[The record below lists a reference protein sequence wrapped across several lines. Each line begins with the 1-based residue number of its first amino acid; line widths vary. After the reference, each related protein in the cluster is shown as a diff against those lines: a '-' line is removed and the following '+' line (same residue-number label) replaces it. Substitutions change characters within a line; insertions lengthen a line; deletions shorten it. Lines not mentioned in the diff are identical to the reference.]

1 MRISPIL
8 IANELFLKEK
18 MVRLT
23 VPQHVAI
30 IMDGNGRW
38 ARQRNQHRSYGHLQ
52 GLKRVNEIIE
62 AAQKS
67 RIRVLTLFA
76 FSSENW
82 SRPADEVN
90 LLMRALISHLKK
102 NIKKLNEGGIRFQTI
117 GRKKGIPKEVW
128 DVLSKAQQ
136 QTKANTGM
144 VLNLAFNY
152 GSRQEIV
159 DATKKIADQVRRG
172 ELDLDA
178 INQDLMSE
186 CLYTQGLPD
195 PDLLIRTS
203 GEQRISNFL
212 LWQISYCEL
221 YFTQKHWPDFD
232 AQEFEN
238 ALSDFKERERRYGSV
253 LHTRDE

>member
-1 MRISPIL
+1 M
-8 IANELFLKEK
+8 
-18 MVRLT
+18 MVQST

-38 ARQRNQHRSYGHLQ
+38 ARQRNKHRSYGHLQ

-62 AAQKS
+62 VAQKS
-67 RIRVLTLFA
+67 GIKVLTLFA

-102 NIKKLNEGGIRFQTI
+102 NIKKLNEGGICFRTI
-117 GRKKGIPKEVW
+117 GQKKGIPKEVW

-136 QTKANTGM
+136 QTKLNMGM

-159 DATKKIADQVRRG
+159 DATKNIACQVRRG
-172 ELDLDA
+172 EIDPDSIDQELFS
-178 INQDLMSE
+178 Q

-203 GEQRISNFL
+203 GEQRVSNFL

-221 YFTQKHWPDFD
+221 YFTQKHWPDFN
-232 AQEFEN
+232 AQEFAK
-238 ALSDFKERERRYGSV
+238 ALSDFESRERRYGSV
-253 LHTRDE
+253 VHTRE